1 MKNEKKAVL
10 VAFSV
15 KSGKFESHYERNK
28 FFRGL
33 YGWKQMIRK
42 EVVAREGEKP
52 KVKTEEKFYT
62 YRREGVL
69 DEMPHERVDQSS
81 FVVPEDEFDKIESFF
96 KTWRNKVMWKTFR
109 VLMDEDMEDFF
120 EDWEEEKEGE
130 RKKKLEKEEE
140 A

>member
-15 KSGKFESHYERNK
+15 KSDKFESHYERNK

-42 EVVAREGEKP
+42 EIVAREGEKP
-52 KVKTEEKFYT
+52 RVKTEEKFYT

-96 KTWRNKVMWKTFR
+96 KAWRNKVMWKTFR

-120 EDWEEEKEGE
+120 EEWEDE
-130 RKKKLEKEEE
+130 KKKRLKEEE
-140 A
+140 EA